1 MDNVCV
7 FRLWNSGVYLQQYIK
22 PQLKLLFE
30 GVHLVLILRRNRKNA
45 IWIFQSISVRKFS
58 KYCRM
63 TPHYIDVKYV
73 ILQYISIFD
82 PDDKIGQDEPTNA
95 P

>member
-1 MDNVCV
+1 
-7 FRLWNSGVYLQQYIK
+7 
-22 PQLKLLFE
+22 
-30 GVHLVLILRRNRKNA
+30 
-45 IWIFQSISVRKFS
+45 
-58 KYCRM
+58 M